1 MVFLTSKIISMK
13 FVIALFL
20 FLVSALSVAQNN
32 VLVMQKKDSEFF
44 KEIKENK
51 RIKIETKQGQKI
63 YGRFTIIDS
72 SSILINEEVILLNDI
87 EKIKKKSLFA
97 KITNPVFIATGLLFV
112 TGGIVGISA
121 GGYGYI
127 TGIALLPS
135 GTVITLVSILSNNHP
150 SHKWNYSIQFK

>member
-1 MVFLTSKIISMK
+1 MK
-13 FVIALFL
+13 FVLALFL

-72 SSILINEEVILLNDI
+72 SSILINEKVI
-87 EKIKKKSLFA
+87 F
-97 KITNPVFIATGLLFV
+97 
-112 TGGIVGISA
+112 
-121 GGYGYI
+121 
-127 TGIALLPS
+127 
-135 GTVITLVSILSNNHP
+135 
-150 SHKWNYSIQFK
+150 